1 MFLCIPRGMRLHCA
15 IPALRGFPVAGL
27 PGASSSPKGASHRA
41 FRIPLTNQNPLY
53 MVFKCQINTN
63 HSSLRNSVQALFDA
77 RKSTSKSAAKSVLY
91 PSNSRPRT
99 DRSTANPLFC
109 PQLQWTSSALR
120 LGLIG
125 ANERNEPVRKTKS
138 VPCRAS
144 PRKRTSSLARSNPAP
159 AAPGASDQ
167 LARSAVRV
175 ASARRTRRGQAG
187 IVVDDDLTQFTAARV
202 THRRALVERDADV
215 GQRLAGEIT
224 LERRRRGAPCAA
236 SIVGAVIA

>member
-1 MFLCIPRGMRLHCA
+1 MRLHCA

-27 PGASSSPKGASHRA
+27 PGTSPKGASLGLS
-41 FRIPLTNQNPLY
+41 RIPLTNQNPLY

-109 PQLQWTSSALR
+109 PQLQWTSSAIR

-125 ANERNEPVRKTKS
+125 ANERNAPVRKTKS
-138 VPCRAS
+138 VPCRGIAEEAHF
-144 PRKRTSSLARSNPAP
+144 LARAQQPSACR
-159 AAPGASDQ
+159 
-167 LARSAVRV
+167 AR
-175 ASARRTRRGQAG
+175 G
-187 IVVDDDLTQFTAARV
+187 
-202 THRRALVERDADV
+202 
-215 GQRLAGEIT
+215 
-224 LERRRRGAPCAA
+224 
-236 SIVGAVIA
+236 